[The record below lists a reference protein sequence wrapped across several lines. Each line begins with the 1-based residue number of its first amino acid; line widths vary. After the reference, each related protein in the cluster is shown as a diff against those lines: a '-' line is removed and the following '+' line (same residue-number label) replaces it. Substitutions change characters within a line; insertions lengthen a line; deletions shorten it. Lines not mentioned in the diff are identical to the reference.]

1 MPSKTNKHNWV
12 AFVLTLSLTL
22 LISGCWDRQE
32 IEDLGMVI
40 GVGIDSPQ
48 KGNDSDSQQNEE
60 GEEGG
65 SSDADSESTQ
75 QEDDAGS
82 GTKVNQKIPILL
94 THQNVLPK
102 VLVGTAKVTGTQK
115 EAYFNISGEGNSFF
129 EIIRNFATKSSRPPF
144 FLHVK
149 TMVIGEAIAKKLSLN
164 KMLEYFLRDT
174 ELRRTVL
181 VVVAKGRAIDIL
193 NKKPLNETLPAI
205 EILSILDNVR
215 KSLDIATPA
224 SLGYISEN
232 MTTKSS
238 FMIPRIETLNKT
250 MKISGAALIKG
261 DIGKMIGWLGDEEV
275 RGANLLI
282 GSGKSKWEKH
292 AGLIKTTMPP
302 NNSMI
307 IYEIRTISSKVTPKV
322 QNGKVSFSVQINLNG
337 RIGENWSKTEN
348 SFEDSYLEKAG
359 EAFEKKIKELT
370 RNTLNKLQKKWKIDV
385 LEFHKALSV
394 HYPDVWEKMKDNWD
408 EEFSKAPVDV
418 QVKVHVR
425 EFGLKGSKH

>member
-1 MPSKTNKHNWV
+1 MPNKKNKHNWV
-12 AFVLTLSLTL
+12 ACVLTLSLTL

-40 GVGIDSPQ
+40 GIGIDSPQ
-48 KGNDSDSQQNEE
+48 KENHSESQQNQEE
-60 GEEGG
+60 DEAG
-65 SSDADSESTQ
+65 SSDAGSESSQ
-75 QEDDAGS
+75 QKDDS
-82 GTKVNQKIPILL
+82 SPETKVKQKVSVLL

-115 EAYFNISGEGNSFF
+115 QAYYNISGEGNSFF

-181 VVVAKGRAIDIL
+181 VVVAKGRAIEIL
-193 NKKPLNETLPAI
+193 NKKPLNEALPAI
-205 EILSILDNVR
+205 EILSIIDNVR

-224 SLGYISEN
+224 SLGHISEN
-232 MTTKSS
+232 MTMKNS
-238 FMIPRIETLNKT
+238 FMIPRVEPLNKT
-250 MKISGAALIKG
+250 IKISGAALIKG
-261 DIGKMIGWLGDEEV
+261 DTGKMIGWLGDKEV

-292 AGLIKTTMPP
+292 AGLIKTSMPP
-302 NNSMI
+302 NNNMI
-307 IYEIRTISSKVTPKV
+307 IYEIRTVSSKITPKV

-337 RIGENWSKTEN
+337 RIGEDWSQTEN
-348 SFEDSYLEKAG
+348 SFKDSYLQKAG

-385 LEFHKALSV
+385 LGFHKALSV
-394 HYPDVWEKMKDNWD
+394 HYPDVWEKMKQNWD
-408 EEFSKAPVDV
+408 DEFSKIPIDV

>member
-1 MPSKTNKHNWV
+1 MSNKTNKHNWL
-12 AFVLTLSLTL
+12 ACALTLSLTL

-32 IEDLGMVI
+32 IEDLAMVI
-40 GVGIDSPQ
+40 GVGIDSP
-48 KGNDSDSQQNEE
+48 KKENDSDSEQKEDAEE
-60 GEEGG
+60 AG

-75 QEDDAGS
+75 QGDDSSAD
-82 GTKVNQKIPILL
+82 TTVKQKVPILL
-94 THQNVLPK
+94 THQNVVPK
-102 VLVGTAKVTGTQK
+102 VLTGTAKVTGTQK
-115 EAYFNISGEGNSFF
+115 QAYFNISGEGDSFF

-181 VVVAKGRAIDIL
+181 VVVAKGRAIDVL

-215 KSLDIATPA
+215 KSLDIATPTP
-224 SLGYISEN
+224 LGHISEN

-238 FMIPRIETLNKT
+238 FMIPRIEVLKKT
-250 MKISGAALIKG
+250 IKVSGASLIKG
-261 DIGKMIGWLGDEEV
+261 DTGRMIGWLGDEEV
-275 RGANLLI
+275 RGANLII

-292 AGLIKTTMPP
+292 AGLIKTTLPP
-302 NNSMI
+302 QNSLI
-307 IYEIRTISSKVTPKV
+307 IYEVRTVSSKIIPKV
-322 QNGKVSFSVQINLNG
+322 QNGQVSFTVEIKLNG
-337 RIGENWSKTEN
+337 RIGEDWSSTEN

-385 LEFHKALSV
+385 LGFQKALSV

-408 EEFSKAPVDV
+408 EEFSKIPIDV

>member
-1 MPSKTNKHNWV
+1 MPKKTNKYNWV
-12 AFVLTLSLTL
+12 ACVLTLSLTL

-65 SSDADSESTQ
+65 ASDADSESTQ

-193 NKKPLNETLPAI
+193 NKKPLNETLPAV

-224 SLGYISEN
+224 SLGFISEN

-238 FMIPRIETLNKT
+238 FMIPRIGVLNKT
-250 MKISGAALIKG
+250 IKISGAALIKG
-261 DIGKMIGWLGDEEV
+261 DTGKMIGWLGDEEV

-302 NNSMI
+302 NNCMI
-307 IYEIRTISSKVTPKV
+307 IYEIRTVSSKVTPKV

-337 RIGENWSKTEN
+337 RIGEDWSKTEN

-385 LEFHKALSV
+385 LEFHKALSI

-408 EEFSKAPVDV
+408 DEFSKIPVDV

-425 EFGLKGSKH
+425 EFGLKGAKH